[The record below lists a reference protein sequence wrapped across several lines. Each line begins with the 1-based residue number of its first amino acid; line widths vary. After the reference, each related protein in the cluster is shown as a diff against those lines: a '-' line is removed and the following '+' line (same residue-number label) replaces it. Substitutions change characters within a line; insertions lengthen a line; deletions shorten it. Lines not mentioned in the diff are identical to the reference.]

1 MEQTMKQKKPVLPE
15 EEKNRTR
22 SRRNKRIKQFLP
34 LYIML
39 LPGIVYLIINNYL
52 PMAGLVI
59 AFKQV
64 DFKKGIFA
72 SDWAGLKNFEFL
84 FASDDAALIT
94 RNTLLYNLVF
104 IVLNTVLGI
113 LRSSSAMWRARS

>member
-1 MEQTMKQKKPVLPE
+1 M
-15 EEKNRTR
+15 
-22 SRRNKRIKQFLP
+22 
-34 LYIML
+34 
-39 LPGIVYLIINNYL
+39 
-52 PMAGLVI
+52 
-59 AFKQV
+59 

-113 LRSSSAMWRARS
+113 LLAIFIAMWRARS

>member
-52 PMAGLVI
+52 PMGGLVI
-59 AFKQV
+59 AFKKV
-64 DFKKGIFA
+64 NYAVGIFN
-72 SDWAGLKNFEFL
+72 SPWAGLSNFKFL
-84 FASDDAALIT
+84 FSNNDALNALRNRRLMKGFLT
-94 RNTLLYNLVF
+94 RCCNSYWYN
-104 IVLNTVLGI
+104 I
-113 LRSSSAMWRARS
+113 RANVWW

>member
-52 PMAGLVI
+52 PMGGLVI
-59 AFKQV
+59 AFKKV
-64 DFKKGIFA
+64 NYAVGIFN
-72 SDWAGLKNFEFL
+72 SPWAGLSNFKFL
-84 FASDDAALIT
+84 FSNNDALNALRATQYCTIWALSCSAT
-94 RNTLLYNLVF
+94 FLPSLLPSRW
-104 IVLNTVLGI
+104 IV
-113 LRSSSAMWRARS
+113 